1 MSDYNVMCEAYQRIR
16 QAAALLMSI
25 DGLEDIEHQLRGL
38 GSELLE
44 HIQEL
49 ETIEGADE

>member
-1 MSDYNVMCEAYQRIR
+1 MSDYNVMCEAYQRISK
-16 QAAALLMSI
+16 AGWLLAGV
-25 DGLEDIEHQLRGL
+25 DGLESIEQRLREL

-49 ETIEGADE
+49 ESIEGADE